1 MQGLFWEGRLVIPS
15 FGAQRGL
22 RSQGMNVNRL
32 PGVSKRGLPS
42 FWLPQ
47 TPTPPCAFCGPRL
60 LRALAKTEGTFFS
73 WPQHPLPPPPSVPVH
88 ARHPSHWVG
97 ECVPNNPFWGFP
109 TYNCLHPMTQI
120 FTALPFRKPL
130 SGGSGLSAFIWSS
143 ISFLPQGLLG
153 WIHFAEFLGQP
164 SWMGGNI
171 PACHLPGDSVS
182 PAASS
187 QEPESH
193 SLGAGRERIGS
204 LVQLLLEM
212 ILGTG
217 VRWTL
222 GLKPD
227 PPFSSLVTW
236 NKWLPEPQL
245 FFFFFFHLWSRDKTT
260 YLAGLWGKING
271 TYVKSDI

>member
-1 MQGLFWEGRLVIPS
+1 M
-15 FGAQRGL
+15 
-22 RSQGMNVNRL
+22 
-32 PGVSKRGLPS
+32 PG
-42 FWLPQ
+42 
-47 TPTPPCAFCGPRL
+47 TP
-60 LRALAKTEGTFFS
+60 
-73 WPQHPLPPPPSVPVH
+73 HP
-88 ARHPSHWVG
+88 PSHWVG
-97 ECVPNNPFWGFP
+97 ERVLNNPFWGFP

-130 SGGSGLSAFIWSS
+130 SGGSGLSAFFWSS

-204 LVQLLLEM
+204 LVQLLLET

-222 GLKPD
+222 GLKPA
-227 PPFSSLVTW
+227 PPLSSLVTW

-245 FFFFFFHLWSRDKTT
+245 FFFFFHF
-260 YLAGLWGKING
+260 
-271 TYVKSDI
+271 